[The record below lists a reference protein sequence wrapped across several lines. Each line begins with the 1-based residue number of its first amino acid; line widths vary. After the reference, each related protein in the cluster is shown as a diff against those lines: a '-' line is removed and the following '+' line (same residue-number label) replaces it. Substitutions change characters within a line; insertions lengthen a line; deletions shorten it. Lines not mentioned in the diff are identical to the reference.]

1 MVWCLIPSR
10 HLGSCSLMWIFSLCY
25 YQGTDFGIWFG
36 RAWEVCASRY
46 EAPSQKAGRPVL
58 CDEVELGDTGTY
70 RVSIGGSLTTATC
83 FLLKGW
89 WWSIQYWHL
98 LVFLPNCTFL
108 SGSPQMLKLHYL
120 LFSTL
125 NFYENKRVRETLIIL
140 RLILIALCEDF
151 MTITMC
157 I

>member
-1 MVWCLIPSR
+1 MVQCLIPSR
-10 HLGSCSLMWIFSLCY
+10 HLGSYSLMWIFSLCY

-70 RVSIGGSLTTATC
+70 SVHRGQSDHC
-83 FLLKGW
+83 
-89 WWSIQYWHL
+89 HL
-98 LVFLPNCTFL
+98 LFVKRMMMKYPILTSFGFST
-108 SGSPQMLKLHYL
+108 KLHLFIREPSNVKIALSSIFHAQL
-120 LFSTL
+120 LW
-125 NFYENKRVRETLIIL
+125 KQKRETVIIL
-140 RLILIALCEDF
+140 KLILIALCEDF
-151 MTITMC
+151 MTIRMC